1 MSPIRLVRSITAVTF
16 AFCFVAAGMAAGQTG
31 ASPKGEKKPEAT
43 ITLATKPTPP
53 APGQTTFTVVAKDA
67 DGKPITGADV
77 SDTVTVNVD
86 DALLLAASFAVHVTV
101 VAPRANVLP
110 DAGEFVMP
118 PMGAMGEMKNKV
130 ALKPSTDPKLAAG
143 GTYVGT
149 GQILM
154 VGKWSVTVDV
164 RVGGKSVAEKKLTV
178 TAK

>member
-31 ASPKGEKKPEAT
+31 ASLKAEKKPEAT
-43 ITLATKPTPP
+43 ITLTTKPTPP
-53 APGQTTFTVVAKDA
+53 AAGQTTFTVVAKDA
-67 DGKPITGADV
+67 NGTPITGADV
-77 SDTVTVNVD
+77 SV
-86 DALLLAASFAVHVTV
+86 
-101 VAPRANVLP
+101 
-110 DAGEFVMP
+110 EFVMP

-130 ALKPSTDPKLAAG
+130 ALKPSTDPKLAAE

-154 VGKWSVTVDV
+154 VGKWSVAVDV
-164 RVGGKSVAEKKLTV
+164 RMGGKSVAEKRLTV